1 MELLTVFSA
10 KNNAML
16 VNRHQIFVYLVT
28 EQIGFHGQQ
37 KIMIVYAFMVI
48 LIIIRLIAIYAKSN
62 ALLALHLLLIA
73 YPVKEQT
80 ELLGVQ

>member
-1 MELLTVFSA
+1 
-10 KNNAML
+10 
-16 VNRHQIFVYLVT
+16 
-28 EQIGFHGQQ
+28 
-37 KIMIVYAFMVI
+37 MVI